1 MLFLECAFRSSAIQV
16 LRLAD
21 AADFGSLGGSGALL
35 GRSLGALARF
45 RAVLVCY
52 DGILSA

>member
-1 MLFLECAFRSSAIQV
+1 MGSGPG
-16 LRLAD
+16 
-21 AADFGSLGGSGALL
+21 AADFGSLGGSGVLL